1 MNLSERMRRAL
12 REHPGGELRPIDL
25 ANQTGLTKQ
34 AISLML
40 NGTTK
45 TLSSKNAQTIAR
57 VLRVTTAWLVN
68 GEGHMRPD
76 NSPRAVRFNPRED
89 TFDIPFLDVAGSMG
103 PGTIPADHIDTVRN
117 ITVIPGELKRL
128 CSFTQIGNL
137 QIITGLGESMKP
149 TFQDG
154 DPILVD
160 TGINEV
166 RIDAVYVY
174 ELDGELYIKRLQRIP
189 GKRIRVISDNRDAF
203 DAYELSDDQLE
214 RIRIKGRVVL
224 AWNSR
229 RL

>member
-1 MNLSERMRRAL
+1 MNLNERLRRAL
-12 REHPGGELRPIDL
+12 REHPAGPMRAIELAR
-25 ANQTGLTKQ
+25 QSGLSKQ
-34 AISLML
+34 AVSLML

-45 TLSSKNAQTIAR
+45 TLSSTNAQRIAR

-68 GEGHMRPD
+68 GEGPMRQEVTRGASL
-76 NSPRAVRFNPRED
+76 NLREEL
-89 TFDIPFLDVAGSMG
+89 FEIPFLDVAGSMG
-103 PGTIPADHIDTVRN
+103 PGAVPADHIDTVRAVAVN
-117 ITVIPGELKRL
+117 PAELKKQ

-137 QIITGLGESMKP
+137 QIITGLGESMLP

-160 TGINEV
+160 TGIKEV

-174 ELDGELYIKRLQRIP
+174 ELDGELYIKRLQRMP
-189 GKRIRVISDNRDAF
+189 GRGIRVISDNRS
-203 DAYELSDDQLE
+203 AYDSYDLSDDQLE
-214 RIRIKGRVVL
+214 RINIKGRVVL